1 MDELANRRLYI
12 LSLVTAVFLPMSF
25 VTGLLGVNVG
35 GVPAQDVDWAFWAL
49 ITILLGGSLGAIW
62 LFRRWRWL

>member
-1 MDELANRRLYI
+1 M
-12 LSLVTAVFLPMSF
+12 
-25 VTGLLGVNVG
+25 TGLLGVNVG

-49 ITILLGGSLGAIW
+49 IAILISGSLGAIW